1 MEQLCTVANHLSI
14 EEIDERILRARE
26 SWRARRWLVIRHA
39 LVDPQPPATIAAR
52 FGLAPQ
58 TVRNLLW
65 AYKQR
70 GSCGRGHPGAWAA
83 AAGVPQL
90 RGGASVAGTV

>member
-1 MEQLCTVANHLSI
+1 MEQGCTVANHLSV

-26 SWRARRWLVIRHA
+26 GWRARRWMVIRHA

-52 FGLAPQ
+52 CGLAPQ

-65 AYKQR
+65 AYKAQTQQ
-70 GSCGRGHPGAWAA
+70 
-83 AAGVPQL
+83 V
-90 RGGASVAGTV
+90 